1 VKENVEKLVIIILTL
16 VLFSL
21 IIFSVFSF
29 IRKRESEKVQIV
41 YNVENKEVIY
51 EQGVSDSIIGAIDT
65 KIEQKINVK
74 DKYINT
80 IGIKFATYDRINDA
94 IYRFVI
100 KKGDEFIVNYEFN
113 SKDVKNSEYTYFQFN
128 DILIDDDYVFIIEA
142 LSISANNIIT
152 AYENSS
158 TNELTYILYK

>member
-1 VKENVEKLVIIILTL
+1 MKEEVEKLVIIILTL
-16 VLFSL
+16 ILFSL

-29 IRKRESEKVQIV
+29 IRKKESEKVQIV

-51 EQGVSDSIIGAIDT
+51 EQGVSDSIIGAIDK

-74 DKYINT
+74 GKYINT

-128 DILIDDDYVFIIEA
+128 DILIDDDYVFVIEA
-142 LSISANNIIT
+142 LSISADNIIT

-158 TNELTYILYK
+158 TKELTYILYK